1 MLVIIPLLNANDPD
15 VSLSLAV
22 QLIHHL
28 AQLNATD
35 PTTYEVSYERISTV
49 FPHLVCHFRADCSLL

>member
-1 MLVIIPLLNANDPD
+1 MVIFNRVIVLILLMLVIIPLLNANDPD

-22 QLIHHL
+22 QLIHQL

-35 PTTYEVSYERISTV
+35 PTTYEVSHET
-49 FPHLVCHFRADCSLL
+49 

>member
-22 QLIHHL
+22 QLIHQL

-35 PTTYEVSYERISTV
+35 PTTYEVSHET
-49 FPHLVCHFRADCSLL
+49 